1 MLEIKRDLATYE
13 VNFLAYRDVR
23 RRLERA
29 AGAVKE
35 SSEKLAM
42 ASSRDDGELGA
53 SGSGRGPYAAA
64 AGRILKDGNVVA
76 GPGASGPS
84 NGQLSDT
91 QIARIL
97 SSLQQIQGGQLSRP
111 PSDAVEASPER
122 LSVTSPLHWQGSSL
136 DGGGSPSPGV
146 EWSSPPRTALLARS
160 PLGEGLV
167 DPCPSVPVRPSEER
181 KILANHS
188 QEQLQNL
195 RVKELASNENGQQAE
210 HRPSMAW
217 SVIGGLAL
225 RKSKAAR
232 GDHGRDGAFR
242 RGSHAGPDPS
252 AANLRN

>member
-23 RRLERA
+23 RRLEGA

-91 QIARIL
+91 
-97 SSLQQIQGGQLSRP
+97 
-111 PSDAVEASPER
+111 
-122 LSVTSPLHWQGSSL
+122 
-136 DGGGSPSPGV
+136 
-146 EWSSPPRTALLARS
+146 
-160 PLGEGLV
+160 
-167 DPCPSVPVRPSEER
+167 
-181 KILANHS
+181 
-188 QEQLQNL
+188 
-195 RVKELASNENGQQAE
+195 
-210 HRPSMAW
+210 
-217 SVIGGLAL
+217 
-225 RKSKAAR
+225 
-232 GDHGRDGAFR
+232 
-242 RGSHAGPDPS
+242 
-252 AANLRN
+252 